1 MATTE
6 EFQLKQVS
14 YKHKNISKA
23 DNALEWYQQLDSS
36 AQLISGSYQKSYTTC
51 FIYNYNQKIDEQK
64 SFSCIKITSPCQI
77 QFNGLDV
84 VNYDVYI
91 KFYSVVT
98 NWANNNLSGPRLVYA
113 TIGDCMRQ
121 HQYRHPEAVLLDSN
135 GIGIFPIGDYGFRGW
150 EIVCINKAKTNIQS
164 AYQITQQ
171 NVTSSFFKGTTLRQP
186 TENINNNLT
195 VVKEN
200 SYKNISIP
208 NLAVYSYP
216 CFGYKGKMIK
226 GVGFYTKAIKE
237 QSPQFFTTKEK
248 VAPFS
253 SNKPDKFNYT
263 LEPELLYNDIVLNNG
278 AYKDISFKIQDK
290 ILYVNGNS
298 YQLNDDDVVCIYQF
312 KAIWNKTKYY
322 LYNLQNGTLSS
333 RNKQIAGASY
343 RTTDNY
349 YTTGLVYFESSKGSD
364 IRCTVHI
371 ENNDEVL
378 EDILTPK
385 QNIKIFSTN
394 NKTNVN
400 LTLTNSSDFTQTN
413 SSDFT
418 QTGFIDV
425 SNNTLYQSIYQI
437 KDVQYQFSCTHD
449 QFLIKYKNTSIGV
462 YDAFTMGHWT
472 GQETGTPL
480 QPGYTKKVI
489 LKQMPVF
496 YAPNT
501 PQNII
506 NETSRDANINYGSSG
521 SKWGPYDGYVRIMA
535 NNVIIPTSYIIYD
548 YCQYSLPNHHLGG
561 TDTINT
567 NFEMGLITNYVVS
580 KPYFYAIAIFRG
592 GY

>member
-1 MATTE
+1 MATKE

-23 DNALEWYQQLDSS
+23 YNAPEWYQQLDSS
-36 AQLISGSYQKSYTTC
+36 AQLISGSYQKSNTTC
-51 FIYNYNQKIDEQK
+51 FIYNPNQKIDEQK

-77 QFNGLDV
+77 RFNGLDV

-98 NWANNNLSGPRLVYA
+98 DWENNNLSGPRLVYA
-113 TIGDCMRQ
+113 TIGDCMRGHLYQ
-121 HQYRHPEAVLLDSN
+121 HPSAVLLNDS
-135 GIGIFPIGDYGFRGW
+135 GIGTFPKGDYGFRGW
-150 EIVCINKAKTNIQS
+150 EIICINKEKASIQS

-171 NVTSSFFKGTTLRQP
+171 NVTSSFFKDTTLRQP

-237 QSPQFFTTKEK
+237 QPAEFFTTKEK
-248 VAPFS
+248 IAPFS

-263 LEPELLYNDIVLNNG
+263 LEPELLYNDIVLNNS
-278 AYKDISFKIQDK
+278 AHKYISFKIQDK
-290 ILYVNGNS
+290 MLYVNGNS
-298 YQLNDDDVVCIYQF
+298 YQLNDNDVVCIYQF

-322 LYNLQNGTLSS
+322 LYNLQNGTVSS

-343 RTTDNY
+343 RTTKNY
-349 YTTGLVYFESSKGSD
+349 YTTGVVYFESSKGSD
-364 IRCTVHI
+364 KRCTVHI

-378 EDILTPK
+378 EDILTPQ

-400 LTLTNSSDFTQTN
+400 LTLTN

-437 KDVQYQFSCTHD
+437 KDVTYQFSCTHD
-449 QFLIKYKNTSIGV
+449 QFLMKYKNTSIGV

-480 QPGYTKKVI
+480 QPGYTKKVT

-506 NETSRDANINYGSSG
+506 NETSRTASIEYGTSSD
-521 SKWGPYDGYVRIMA
+521 KWGPYDGYVKIAA

-548 YCQYSLPNHHLGG
+548 YCKYTVADHHGDG
-561 TDTINT
+561 IHNINT
-567 NFEMGLITNYVVS
+567 NFEMGLITNYVSS

>member
-14 YKHKNISKA
+14 YKHQNISKA
-23 DNALEWYQQLDSS
+23 DNALAWYQQLDSS
-36 AQLISGSYQKSYTTC
+36 AQLISGSYQKSNTTC
-51 FIYNYNQKIDEQK
+51 FIYNPNQKIDEQK

-98 NWANNNLSGPRLVYA
+98 DWENNNLSGPRLVYA

-121 HQYRHPEAVLLDSN
+121 HSYQHPSAILLDNN
-135 GIGIFPIGDYGFRGW
+135 GIGIFPVGDYGFRGW
-150 EIVCINKAKTNIQS
+150 EIVCINKEEIDIQS
-164 AYQITQQ
+164 AYQITQD
-171 NVTSSFFKGTTLRQP
+171 NITSSFFKDTTLRQP

-195 VVKEN
+195 VVKDN

-208 NLAVYSYP
+208 SLAVYSYP

-237 QSPQFFTTKEK
+237 QPAQFFTTKEK

-263 LEPELLYNDIVLNNG
+263 LERLLYNDIVLNNS

-290 ILYVNGNS
+290 MLYINGNS
-298 YQLNDDDVVCIYQF
+298 YELNDDDVVCIYQF
-312 KAIWNKTKYY
+312 KAIWNNTKYY
-322 LYNLQNGTLSS
+322 LYNLQNGTVSY
-333 RNKQIAGASY
+333 RDIWIPGASY
-343 RTTDNY
+343 LTTKNY
-349 YTTGLVYFESSKGSD
+349 YTDGVVYFETGKGSD
-364 IRCTVHI
+364 KRCTVHI
-371 ENNDEVL
+371 ENNDAVL
-378 EDILTPK
+378 EDILTPA
-385 QNIKIFSTN
+385 QNIKIFSIN

-400 LTLTNSSDFTQTN
+400 LTLTNNSDFTK
-413 SSDFT
+413 
-418 QTGFIDV
+418 TGFTDV
-425 SNNTLYQSIYQI
+425 SNNALYQSIYQI
-437 KDVQYQFSCTHD
+437 KDIQYQFSCTHD
-449 QFLIKYKNTSIGV
+449 QFLIKYKSNSIGV

-480 QPGYTKKVI
+480 QPGYTKKVT

-506 NETSRDANINYGSSG
+506 NETSRTASIEYGNSSDKYGSS
-521 SKWGPYDGYVRIMA
+521 SNKWGSYDGYVRIAA

-548 YCQYSLPNHHLGG
+548 YCQYTVTDHHSGG
-561 TDTINT
+561 TYTINT
-567 NFEMGLITNYVVS
+567 NFEMGLITNYETS

>member
-6 EFQLKQVS
+6 DFQFKQVS
-14 YKHKNISKA
+14 YKHKNISQA
-23 DNALEWYQQLDSS
+23 DNVPEWYQQLDSS
-36 AQLISGSYQKSYTTC
+36 AQLIEGSYQKSHTTC
-51 FIYNYNQKIDEQK
+51 FIYNSHQKIDEQK

-84 VNYDVYI
+84 VKYDVYI

-98 NWANNNLSGPRLVYA
+98 DWENNNLSGPRLVYA
-113 TIGDCMRQ
+113 TIGDCMRHHSYQ
-121 HQYRHPEAVLLDSN
+121 HPSAILLDNN
-135 GIGIFPIGDYGFRGW
+135 GIGTFPEGDYGFRGW
-150 EIVCINKAKTNIQS
+150 EIIYINKEKTDIRS
-164 AYQITQQ
+164 AYRITQQ
-171 NVTSSFFKGTTLRQP
+171 NVTSSFFKDTTLRQP

-195 VVKEN
+195 VIKDN
-200 SYKNISIP
+200 SYKNIINPS
-208 NLAVYSYP
+208 LAVYSYP

-237 QSPQFFTTKEK
+237 QPAQFFTTKEK

-263 LEPELLYNDIVLNNG
+263 LERLLYNDIVLNNST
-278 AYKDISFKIQDK
+278 YKYISFKIQDK
-290 ILYVNGNS
+290 MLYVNGNS
-298 YQLNDDDVVCIYQF
+298 YQLNDNDVVCIYQF

-322 LYNLQNGTLSS
+322 LYQLHNGTLPSP
-333 RNKQIAGASY
+333 NKQIAGARY
-343 RTTDNY
+343 RTTKNY
-349 YTTGLVYFESSKGSD
+349 YTTGVTYFESSKGSD
-364 IRCTVHI
+364 KRCTVHI
-371 ENNDEVL
+371 ENNDAVL
-378 EDILTPK
+378 EDILTPA

-400 LTLTNSSDFTQTN
+400 LTLTNNSDFTK
-413 SSDFT
+413 
-418 QTGFIDV
+418 TGFTDV
-425 SNNTLYQSIYQI
+425 SNNALYQSIYQI
-437 KDVQYQFSCTHD
+437 KDIQYQFSCTHD
-449 QFLIKYKNTSIGV
+449 QFLIKYKSNSIGV

-480 QPGYTKKVI
+480 QPGYTKKVT
-489 LKQMPVF
+489 LKQMPIF

-506 NETSRDANINYGSSG
+506 NETSRTASIEYGSS
-521 SKWGPYDGYVRIMA
+521 SNKWGSYDGYARIAA

-548 YCQYSLPNHHLGG
+548 YCQYTVADHHSGG
-561 TDTINT
+561 TYTINT
-567 NFEMGLITNYVVS
+567 NFEMGLITNYETS

>member
-1 MATTE
+1 MATRE
-6 EFQLKQVS
+6 DFQFKQVS
-14 YKHKNISKA
+14 YQHKNISKA
-23 DNALEWYQQLDSS
+23 DNAPEWYQQLDGS
-36 AQLISGSYQKSYTTC
+36 ARLIKGSYQKSNTTC
-51 FIYNYNQKIDEQK
+51 FIYNYNQKTDEQK
-64 SFSCIKITSPCQI
+64 SFSCIKITSPCLI

-121 HQYRHPEAVLLDSN
+121 HQYHHPEAVLLDSN
-135 GIGIFPIGDYGFRGW
+135 GIGVFPVGDYGFRGW
-150 EIVCINKAKTNIQS
+150 EIVCINKEEIDIQS

-171 NVTSSFFKGTTLRQP
+171 NVTSSFFKDTTLRQP

-195 VVKEN
+195 IVKEN

-208 NLAVYSYP
+208 NLAVYSFP

-237 QSPQFFTTKEK
+237 QPAQFFTTKEK

-263 LEPELLYNDIVLNNG
+263 LEPELLYNDIVLNNS

-290 ILYVNGNS
+290 ILYINSNS
-298 YQLNDDDVVCIYQF
+298 YELNDDDVVCIYQF

-322 LYNLQNGTLSS
+322 LYNLQNGTVSY
-333 RNKQIAGASY
+333 RDKWIPGASY
-343 RTTDNY
+343 LTTKNY
-349 YTTGLVYFESSKGSD
+349 YTDGVVYFETGKGSD
-364 IRCTVHI
+364 KRCTVHI
-371 ENNDEVL
+371 ENNDAVL

-400 LTLTNSSDFTQTN
+400 LTLTNNSDFTK
-413 SSDFT
+413 
-418 QTGFIDV
+418 TGFTDV
-425 SNNTLYQSIYQI
+425 SNNALYQSIYQI
-437 KDVQYQFSCTHD
+437 KDIQYQFSCTHD
-449 QFLIKYKNTSIGV
+449 QFLIKYKSNSIGV

-480 QPGYTKKVI
+480 QPGYTKKVT

-506 NETSRDANINYGSSG
+506 NETSRDASIEYGTSSN
-521 SKWGPYDGYVRIMA
+521 KWGSYDGYVKITA

-548 YCQYSLPNHHLGG
+548 YCQYTVADHHSGG
-561 TDTINT
+561 TYTINT
-567 NFEMGLITNYVVS
+567 NFEMGLITNYETS